1 MRLYYLY
8 KFTEGRAMQKEELI
22 FIHMTLAQVKRFFEE
37 AGISNG
43 HFETYNQL
51 NISPVHIH
59 RSKAD
64 HKKAIFC
71 LCKDISGI
79 LKRENIEEYS
89 KFSKVQEFLAE
100 VRTTVQ

>member
-1 MRLYYLY
+1 
-8 KFTEGRAMQKEELI
+8 MQKEELI

-43 HFETYNQL
+43 HFEYYNQL

-71 LCKDISGI
+71 LCRDISGI

-89 KFSKVQEFLAE
+89 KFSKVQELLEE
-100 VRTTVQ
+100 VRTPVQ